1 MTEIFLAREALGD
14 GLRRRELRR
23 FYRAVFRGVYTPK
36 WESLTLSDRAF
47 GAWLATDRTGVI
59 AGVVASAMHGA
70 EWVDT
75 GEQVEVLTG
84 DRRRQPGLIVR
95 RDRVEDDEVVIVAG
109 LPVTNPARTAFDL
122 GRHLDRPDALA
133 RLDALMRAA
142 PFSADEVVSLIS
154 RYGPA
159 RGVRQLRELLPLVD
173 AGAASPRESRLR
185 LLLIDDGL
193 PAPETQ
199 IAVVDDDGRLIGYL
213 DMGWRDIKLAVEY
226 DGDQHRSD
234 RRQYV
239 RDIRRLPELEGR
251 GWQVIRVIA
260 EDRPA
265 AICQR
270 VREAFVR
277 RRGAEIDEMP
287 EVTRTN
293 RPKGEFGQ
301 NGASAA

>member
-1 MTEIFLAREALGD
+1 
-14 GLRRRELRR
+14 
-23 FYRAVFRGVYTPK
+23 V
-36 WESLTLSDRAF
+36 
-47 GAWLATDRTGVI
+47 
-59 AGVVASAMHGA
+59 
-70 EWVDT
+70 
-75 GEQVEVLTG
+75 
-84 DRRRQPGLIVR
+84 
-95 RDRVEDDEVVIVAG
+95 
-109 LPVTNPARTAFDL
+109 
-122 GRHLDRPDALA
+122 
-133 RLDALMRAA
+133 
-142 PFSADEVVSLIS
+142 
-154 RYGPA
+154 
-159 RGVRQLRELLPLVD
+159 
-173 AGAASPRESRLR
+173 
-185 LLLIDDGL
+185 
-193 PAPETQ
+193 
-199 IAVVDDDGRLIGYL
+199 IGYL

-277 RRGAEIDEMP
+277 RGGAEIDEMP